1 MWFPNCML
9 RLGPKCSPARLS
21 LFRVTPIRQQNEV
34 KFRHVPPALLKARN
48 QPNQGQ
54 RVSVCECLRTGAL
67 VQMRSTG
74 RPEMG
79 NWMPSLVKERINR
92 KVTVAADTKAA
103 RGPTAVGVPAQCA
116 LGTASLQNGT
126 AVRLLPSRTGK
137 ARSCQLL
144 LPQPP
149 TSRSCGSPP
158 GKPDGVLH
166 LSQQFLCLALCFIL
180 TSSPPTARDTSAI
193 VPLTN

>member
-1 MWFPNCML
+1 
-9 RLGPKCSPARLS
+9 
-21 LFRVTPIRQQNEV
+21 
-34 KFRHVPPALLKARN
+34 
-48 QPNQGQ
+48 
-54 RVSVCECLRTGAL
+54 
-67 VQMRSTG
+67 MRSTG

-137 ARSCQLL
+137 ARWCLQELPAPPATTSDLQELWVPPGEARWGAALEPAVSLSRFVFYINL
-144 LPQPP
+144 LPPYCSGHLRNSP
-149 TSRSCGSPP
+149 ADKLESR
-158 GKPDGVLH
+158 H
-166 LSQQFLCLALCFIL
+166 
-180 TSSPPTARDTSAI
+180 
-193 VPLTN
+193 